1 VIARRAFLAA
11 LGGSLAVPLAAGA
24 QAPLDRVA
32 RIGYL
37 TLDLKGADPRPL
49 EAFRQGLRD
58 LGYVEGKNLQIE
70 YRDAEGKPERLRPLA
85 AELIAL
91 KVDVIVATSGTAGA
105 QAAKRATTTVSIVFP
120 AVADPVMDGLVTS
133 FARPGGNLTGSSLVA
148 PELVAKSLELLKE
161 AVPGASRVA
170 LLLNPDSLSDQG
182 RKERLA
188 GANTAARTL
197 GIRLQIVEARRPE
210 DFDRAFSEMT
220 KARAEALSVLAAPVF
235 DNNRRRV
242 VDLAANRRL
251 PAVYAFRWYVEAGG
265 LISYGPD
272 LIESFRRAGTYV
284 DKILKGANPG
294 DIPVERPTKFEL
306 LVNLKTARRL
316 GLTMPPSLLQ
326 RADQVIE

>member
-1 VIARRAFLAA
+1 MIDRRAFIVTLGAA
-11 LGGSLAVPLAAGA
+11 LAVSLEAGA
-24 QAPLDRVA
+24 QAQSDRVA

-37 TLDLKGADPRPL
+37 TLDLKGGDPRPL
-49 EAFRQGLRD
+49 EAFRQGLRE

-70 YRDAEGKPERLRPLA
+70 YRDAETKPERLRPLA
-85 AELIAL
+85 GELIGL
-91 KVDVIVATSGTAGA
+91 KVDVIVVSSGTAGA
-105 QAAKRATTTVSIVFP
+105 RAAKQATTTVPIVFP

-148 PELVAKSLELLKE
+148 PELVAKSLELLKGT
-161 AVPGASRVA
+161 VPGVNRVA

-188 GANTAARTL
+188 GADAAARTL
-197 GIRLQIVEARRPE
+197 GIRLQILEARRPE
-210 DFDRAFSEMT
+210 DFDRAFSQMA
-220 KARAEALSVLAAPVF
+220 KARAEALTVLAAPVF
-235 DNNRRRV
+235 DNNRRRL
-242 VDLAANRRL
+242 VDLAAKGRL

-272 LIESFRRAGTYV
+272 VIESFRRAGTYV

-306 LVNLKTARRL
+306 VVNLKTAKTL
-316 GLTMPPSLLQ
+316 GLTIPRSLLQ
-326 RADQVIE
+326 RADQVIT

>member
-24 QAPLDRVA
+24 QARLDRVA

-37 TLDLKGADPRPL
+37 TLDLKGGDPRPL

-133 FARPGGNLTGSSLVA
+133 FARPAATSPAPRSSPRSSLR
-148 PELVAKSLELLKE
+148 
-161 AVPGASRVA
+161 SRW
-170 LLLNPDSLSDQG
+170 SCS
-182 RKERLA
+182 
-188 GANTAARTL
+188 
-197 GIRLQIVEARRPE
+197 
-210 DFDRAFSEMT
+210 
-220 KARAEALSVLAAPVF
+220 
-235 DNNRRRV
+235 RRR
-242 VDLAANRRL
+242 
-251 PAVYAFRWYVEAGG
+251 FRE
-265 LISYGPD
+265 
-272 LIESFRRAGTYV
+272 
-284 DKILKGANPG
+284 
-294 DIPVERPTKFEL
+294 PVGSPC
-306 LVNLKTARRL
+306 
-316 GLTMPPSLLQ
+316 S
-326 RADQVIE
+326 